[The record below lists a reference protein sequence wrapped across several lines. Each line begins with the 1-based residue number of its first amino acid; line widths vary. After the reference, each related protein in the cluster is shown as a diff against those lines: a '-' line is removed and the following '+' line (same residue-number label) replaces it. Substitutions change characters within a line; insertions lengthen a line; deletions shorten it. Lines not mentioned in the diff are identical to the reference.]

1 MPAAPSLPGLPLPPP
16 SRGAEKGSWA
26 EFSIV
31 QRLPEIGRRIL
42 AENDFPAAAVA
53 RLEALIAEIPAG
65 PLRPLDLPLAPY
77 LEDWQR
83 YLQPY
88 LGQDWLNPPWFF
100 VEHYFY
106 QRVLEAVGYYHP
118 GPGRGVDPFALQ
130 KRLGLEANRAMIHGL
145 AERLSHKPE
154 SRSSL
159 RESLSLLLSA
169 DLWGNQIDLSIWPA
183 ANGEGAQGGLL
194 PRPRQANL
202 LVDDAPRAMDYLL
215 DLPDGSARVDFLL
228 DNAGFELVADLALA
242 DFLLAAGLT
251 RSVRFHAKLHPTYVS
266 DATEADVRATIAALS
281 AEEHP
286 ATRALGQRLQMALSD
301 NRLVL
306 RSHPFWTSPLDMWDM
321 PAELRREFGASTLV
335 ISKGDMNYRR
345 LLGDRHWPFETPFAD
360 LLGYFPAP
368 LLALRTLKSEL
379 IVGLARG
386 EAEKIAQSDPHW
398 LTDGQWGV
406 IQFFTATT
414 TSAS

>member
-1 MPAAPSLPGLPLPPP
+1 
-16 SRGAEKGSWA
+16 
-26 EFSIV
+26 
-31 QRLPEIGRRIL
+31 
-42 AENDFPAAAVA
+42 
-53 RLEALIAEIPAG
+53 
-65 PLRPLDLPLAPY
+65 
-77 LEDWQR
+77 
-83 YLQPY
+83 
-88 LGQDWLNPPWFF
+88 
-100 VEHYFY
+100 
-106 QRVLEAVGYYHP
+106 
-118 GPGRGVDPFALQ
+118 
-130 KRLGLEANRAMIHGL
+130 
-145 AERLSHKPE
+145 
-154 SRSSL
+154 
-159 RESLSLLLSA
+159 
-169 DLWGNQIDLSIWPA
+169 
-183 ANGEGAQGGLL
+183 
-194 PRPRQANL
+194 
-202 LVDDAPRAMDYLL
+202 
-215 DLPDGSARVDFLL
+215 
-228 DNAGFELVADLALA
+228 
-242 DFLLAAGLT
+242 
-251 RSVRFHAKLHPTYVS
+251 VRFHAKLHPTYVS